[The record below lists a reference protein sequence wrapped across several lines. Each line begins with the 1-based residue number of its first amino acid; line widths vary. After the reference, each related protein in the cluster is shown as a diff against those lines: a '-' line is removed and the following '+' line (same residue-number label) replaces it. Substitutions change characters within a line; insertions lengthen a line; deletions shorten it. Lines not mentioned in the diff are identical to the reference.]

1 MLYMASEMWRLPALA
16 RNFPDN
22 VIWQFIAY
30 NTSHIEW
37 TGGSLWDM
45 IQPSFTFMVGVALP
59 WSVANRRAKGQG
71 MGKLWIHAVW
81 RALLL
86 VLLGIFLRS
95 VGRTV
100 TNFTFEDVLTQI
112 GLGYPILFLLAWT
125 RPRVQAAAAVLLLIG
140 YWAAFAAYPLPEP
153 GFDTTQVGVKADWPH
168 HQTGFAAHW
177 DKNTNFAAANDRWF
191 LNLFPREKPFRFN
204 GGGYQTLSF
213 IPSLATMIFGL
224 LAGELLRGGRTP
236 KEKLKWMLIA
246 GAAGLAAGW
255 ALGAL
260 GVCPVVKRIWTP
272 SWTLA
277 SGGVALWFLAGFYW
291 LLDVR
296 GNSTGMPLVRAVG
309 MNSIAMYVMAHLWD
323 RFLAQAVTTNFG
335 WNVLKL
341 VSEPWVK
348 HLPWLAAWAVLW
360 WVCVWMDRRKLYV
373 RI

>member
-1 MLYMASEMWRLPALA
+1 
-16 RNFPDN
+16 
-22 VIWQFIAY
+22 
-30 NTSHIEW
+30 
-37 TGGSLWDM
+37 
-45 IQPSFTFMVGVALP
+45 
-59 WSVANRRAKGQG
+59 
-71 MGKLWIHAVW
+71 
-81 RALLL
+81 
-86 VLLGIFLRS
+86 
-95 VGRTV
+95 
-100 TNFTFEDVLTQI
+100 
-112 GLGYPILFLLAWT
+112 
-125 RPRVQAAAAVLLLIG
+125 
-140 YWAAFAAYPLPEP
+140 
-153 GFDTTQVGVKADWPH
+153 
-168 HQTGFAAHW
+168 
-177 DKNTNFAAANDRWF
+177 
-191 LNLFPREKPFRFN
+191 
-204 GGGYQTLSF
+204 LSF